1 LCVHLTSPI
10 HVTCPPPTSL
20 SSPLPPHPNNIKGQH
35 DHGNEGKLT
44 LSLNRDVMTPKLYEK
59 ILHHSN
65 DKSSY
70 RFKKYALLS
79 ICRQNWT
86 APK

>member
-1 LCVHLTSPI
+1 MLHVLLLLLFLLPLHLIPI
-10 HVTCPPPTSL
+10 ISKV
-20 SSPLPPHPNNIKGQH
+20 NMIME
-35 DHGNEGKLT
+35 NEGKLT
-44 LSLNRDVMTPKLYEK
+44 LSLNHNVMTSKLYEK

-65 DKSSY
+65 DRISY
-70 RFKKYALLS
+70 GFKKYALLS